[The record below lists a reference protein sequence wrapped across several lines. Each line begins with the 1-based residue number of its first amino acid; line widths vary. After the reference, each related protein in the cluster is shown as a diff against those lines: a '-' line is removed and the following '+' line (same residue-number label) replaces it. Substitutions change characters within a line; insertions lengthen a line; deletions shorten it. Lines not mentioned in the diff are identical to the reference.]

1 MYFASNI
8 KLCDQWFS
16 RYKAVELHGHID
28 IPSCYKIR
36 GICPKHLVSEDG
48 QVRWSGLC
56 AESGTTV
63 IIS

>member
-48 QVRWSGLC
+48 QVR
-56 AESGTTV
+56 
-63 IIS
+63 